1 MRPNCGVAYLEAK
14 HIGNQTYYY
23 LIERARVHGI
33 SKKVRTVYL
42 GTAEGILAKI
52 EGKAPVSSL
61 PLTLKSYP
69 FGKTAL
75 LLKTARELDFVET
88 VDHYSHKR
96 STPGLSVG
104 QYLLMTILAR
114 AHEPWSKAATG
125 RWFSR
130 ECYLK
135 FLWDVPHRLTSKNI
149 LTNLHHLGD
158 PQVQRRIE
166 MAFAEKL
173 VKRGLRPST
182 LFWDVTNTSNY
193 IEEGEELPR
202 TGHAKDRR
210 YDLNQVSTGL
220 VVTEDHIPFF
230 HETLPG
236 NCDEYEVFSKAV
248 EALTVRLTRLELDP
262 SEMILVMDRGAN
274 SEENL
279 AKAKELMHVVG
290 GVPSHLVPDLMDL
303 DPADFTPLHV
313 TGRGNELLGHLTRRE
328 LYGQEWNV
336 AVVYNAATAQRR
348 AKAYAKYETRFLER
362 IQKLK
367 EGYERTK
374 GRPIT
379 YSSAAAQAAALVFD
393 PYRTVFR
400 YAISENP
407 RTLTWEVDPVAKAR
421 LHRRFGKRVFFTDL
435 DLDAAGMVRTYEERW
450 KVEEDFRWMKG
461 DEMMPLSPQFVRKDE
476 SIRAHAFLVVMGL
489 LLWRLAF
496 REMRRKGV
504 KESEGEILDALG
516 ELRLVLQGQGRGGKI
531 RGGKWVLE
539 QHEPLAH
546 ELLETLELK
555 AMAPG

>member
-1 MRPNCGVAYLEAK
+1 MRPKRAVAYLEAK
-14 HIGNQTYYY
+14 KIGNRTYYY
-23 LIERARVHGI
+23 LIERGRVNGV

-42 GTAEGILAKI
+42 GTAEGILARI
-52 EGKAPVSSL
+52 QGQAPTS
-61 PLTLKSYP
+61 PLVLKSYP

-75 LLKTARELDFVET
+75 LLKTAQKLDFVET
-88 VDHYSHKR
+88 VDHYAHKR

-104 QYLLMTILAR
+104 QYLLLTILAR
-114 AHEPWSKAATG
+114 AHQPWSKAATG

-130 ECYLK
+130 DCYLK
-135 FLWDVPHRLTSKNI
+135 FLWDVPHRLTSRNI
-149 LTNLHHLGD
+149 LANLRHLAD

-166 MAFAEKL
+166 MALAEKL

-202 TGHAKDRR
+202 TGFAKDRR

-220 VVTEDHIPFF
+220 VVTEDHVPFF

-279 AKAKELMHVVG
+279 AKARELMHVVG
-290 GVPSHLVPDLMDL
+290 GVPSHLVPDLMEL
-303 DPADFTPLHV
+303 DPTDFTPLHV

-328 LYGQEWNV
+328 IYGQEWNV
-336 AVVYNAATAQRR
+336 AVVYNAATARRR
-348 AKAYAKYETRFLER
+348 AEAYARYERRFVAG

-374 GRPIT
+374 GRPMT
-379 YSSAAAQAAALVFD
+379 YSRAAAQAAALVFE

-400 YAISENP
+400 YTLSENP
-407 RTLTWEVDPVAKAR
+407 HTFTWEVDPVAKER
-421 LHRRFGKRVFFTDL
+421 LHRRFGKRVLFTDL
-435 DLDAAGMVRTYEERW
+435 DLDAAAMVRTYEERG

-461 DEMMPLSPQFVRKDE
+461 DEMMPFAPLFVRKDE
-476 SIRAHAFLVVMGL
+476 SIRAHAFMTVMGL

-496 REMRRKGV
+496 TEMRRHGV
-504 KESEGEILDALG
+504 KESEGEILDALE
-516 ELRLVLQGQGRGGKI
+516 ELRLVLQAQGRGGKL
-531 RGGKWVLE
+531 RGGKWALE
-539 QHEPLAH
+539 QHDPLAH
-546 ELLETLELK
+546 ELLETLDLK
-555 AMAPG
+555 ALVPA